1 MPALS
6 RSVHTQRPCPQA
18 PGSASFA
25 AHSSVTPSFSLS
37 GCNGAGPKEEKCKS
51 SLFLSHPKFLADT
64 HLGRV
69 LPPLSS
75 EKQAIES
82 ASRRNFNPP
91 VAIPGLLLGA
101 EEAETQ
107 VMGKIGVGV

>member
-6 RSVHTQRPCPQA
+6 WSVHTQRPCPQA
-18 PGSASFA
+18 PGSTSFA

-37 GCNGAGPKEEKCKS
+37 GCNGASPKGEECKS
-51 SLFLSHPKFLADT
+51 SLFFSHPEFLADT
-64 HLGRV
+64 HLGYV
-69 LPPLSS
+69 LLPLSS

-82 ASRRNFNPP
+82 ASRRNFNTS
-91 VAIPGLLLGA
+91 VAILGLLLGA